1 MVQYR
6 ELCFEEVRQ
15 ELFSNFQRK
24 QNVTQC
30 WRKIDGEW
38 LIKDVF
44 FVDDWTE
51 QEHVELIDC
60 LRKTILTNGLVIG
73 AFLDGRLK
81 GFASV
86 ESTFSGKYRQYMDLS
101 SIHVSQDMRRKG
113 IGKELFRIAKEYAKK
128 QGAQKLYISAH
139 SAVESQAF
147 YRAMGCVE
155 AEEYNAEHVKKEPC
169 DCQLE
174 CRL

>member
-1 MVQYR
+1 MIQYR
-6 ELCFEEVRQ
+6 ECRSEELNR
-15 ELFSNFQRK
+15 ELFSDFQRR
-24 QNVTQC
+24 QNVTKC

-38 LIKDVF
+38 LIQDIS

-51 QEHVELIDC
+51 QDYAALIAC
-60 LRKTILTNGLVIG
+60 LKNTILTDGVVFG

-86 ESTFSGKYRQYMDLS
+86 ESARFGTDRQYMDLS
-101 SIHVSQDMRRKG
+101 SIHVSQDMRGKG
-113 IGKELFRIAKEYAKK
+113 IGKELFCRAKEYAKK
-128 QGAQKLYISAH
+128 HGAQKLYISAH
-139 SAVESQAF
+139 SSVESQAF
-147 YRAMGCVE
+147 YRALGCVE
-155 AEEYNAEHVKKEPC
+155 AEEYNADHVEREPF